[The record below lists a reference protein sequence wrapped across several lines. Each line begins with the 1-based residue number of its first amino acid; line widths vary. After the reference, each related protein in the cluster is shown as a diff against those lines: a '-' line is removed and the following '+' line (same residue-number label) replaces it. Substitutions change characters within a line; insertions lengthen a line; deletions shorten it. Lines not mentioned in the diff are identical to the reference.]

1 MTMAPPPQ
9 QKCSHADFEFETPA
23 GCPTWELVIPDPA
36 HTSRTCWRSGSTSQ
50 PVRKIGK
57 VAKTHIHAEHDG
69 VPVELHEVHV
79 GQLHQ
84 ADRGA
89 RGYESDAATG
99 CL

>member
-1 MTMAPPPQ
+1 M
-9 QKCSHADFEFETPA
+9 
-23 GCPTWELVIPDPA
+23 LVVRVNKP
-36 HTSRTCWRSGSTSQ
+36 TSQ
-50 PVRKIGK
+50 ENWK
-57 VAKTHIHAEHDG
+57 VVKTHIHAEHDG
-69 VPVELHEVHV
+69 VPVELHEDPV